1 MAQRR
6 RIIHVDMDA
15 FYASVEQLDHP
26 ELRGKPVI
34 VGGDPKS
41 RGVVS
46 AASYEVRPFG
56 VHSAM
61 PTAQALR
68 LCPQAILVP
77 GRMERYAEISQAI
90 REIFES
96 YTPLVE
102 PLSLDEAFLDVTDS
116 ENLFGPAPAIGQAIK
131 DRIRQ
136 QTHLTASVGV
146 APNKFLA
153 KLASDL
159 RKPDGFVVIT
169 EENRQAMLDPLPVG
183 KIWGGGKVTE
193 KALRDRG
200 IETIGQLRTRTVI
213 QLREIVGNAAEEL
226 RELAHGRDDRPVEPD
241 RQCKSLSSEQ
251 TFAMDVADPDVL
263 LGVLMEQVEEVAQRL
278 RQRGL
283 KAKTITLK
291 LRYGDFRTVTRSQ
304 TFGEST
310 NVTNLLWQTA
320 ARVFHQWH
328 SRSGGPL
335 RLLGFGVSGLED
347 ERAGQQLLFP
357 DPQEEKLKKLD
368 QVVDK
373 IRDRYGKRAVH
384 RGIQTDFRKT
394 ETRD

>member
-1 MAQRR
+1 
-6 RIIHVDMDA
+6 MDA

-34 VGGDPKS
+34 VGGDPKN

-68 LCPQAILVP
+68 LCPHAVLAPV
-77 GRMERYAEISQAI
+77 RMERYVEVSRVIRAI
-90 REIFES
+90 FDS

-131 DRIRQ
+131 NRIRE
-136 QTHLTASVGV
+136 QTRLTASVGV
-146 APNKFLA
+146 ASNKFLA

-169 EENRQAMLDPLPVG
+169 EENRQATLDPLPVG
-183 KIWGGGKVTE
+183 KIWGVGKVTE
-193 KALRDRG
+193 KALRDWG
-200 IETIGQLRTRTVI
+200 IETIGQLRSRTAA
-213 QLREIVGNAAEEL
+213 QLRGVIGNGVAEL
-226 RELAHGRDDRPVEPD
+226 LELAHGRDDRPVEPD
-241 RQCKSLSSEQ
+241 RQCKNLSSEQ
-251 TFAMDVADPDVL
+251 TFATDVADPDVL

-291 LRYGDFRTVTRSQ
+291 LRYGDFRTVTRSE
-304 TFGEST
+304 TPGEST

-320 ARVFHQWH
+320 ERLFRQWH
-328 SRSGGPL
+328 HRSGGPL

-357 DPQEEKLKKLD
+357 NPQEEKLKKLD

-384 RGIQTDFRKT
+384 RGVPTDSRKT